1 MTNKNNA
8 ILRMG
13 LGAAIGASLVFS
25 ASLAHAGECPAGKI
39 KAGVRTSG
47 EMTPRDVTDEELSS
61 IDLGRE
67 IAGLDHRRLRFRKLV
82 IQPGGVVP
90 WHDHTN
96 RPALILTASGEI
108 TEYRSDCS
116 VGVTHKSGEIST
128 EVKGVMHWWKN
139 EGEEAAVLYAA
150 DVKQDE

>member
-1 MTNKNNA
+1 MTTNNNA

-13 LGAAIGASLVFS
+13 LGAAIGAALVFS
-25 ASLAHAGECPAGKI
+25 ASVAHAGECPAGKV

-47 EMTPRDVTDEELSS
+47 ETMPKDVTDEELSS
-61 IDLGRE
+61 IDLGQE
-67 IAGLDHRRLRFRKLV
+67 IAGFDTRRLRFRKLV
-82 IQPGGVVP
+82 VQPGGVVP

-108 TEYRSDCS
+108 TEFRSDCS
-116 VGVTHKSGEIST
+116 VGITHKAGEISK

-139 EGEEAAVLYAA
+139 EGKEAAVLYAA